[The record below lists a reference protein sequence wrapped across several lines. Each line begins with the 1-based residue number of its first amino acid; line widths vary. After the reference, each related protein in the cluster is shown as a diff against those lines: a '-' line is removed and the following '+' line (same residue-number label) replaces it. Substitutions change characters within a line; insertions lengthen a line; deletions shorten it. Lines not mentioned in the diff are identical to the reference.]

1 MRSMTGYG
9 DAVSETPDF
18 VLSIDV
24 KAVNNRFLKINSKIS
39 DEVNFL
45 QIELEDVVRKR
56 LARGSIFF
64 TIRFQPNRCSDLYQV
79 NEDVVKKYVETIK
92 RLGKELDSAEDI
104 RLQDILALPGAIK
117 VDDNIVPGRGKV
129 LPVQVRKPRSADGKG
144 QRGRPEGA

>member
-45 QIELEDVVRKR
+45 QIELEEVARKR

-64 TIRFQPNRCSDLYQV
+64 TIRF
-79 NEDVVKKYVETIK
+79 
-92 RLGKELDSAEDI
+92 
-104 RLQDILALPGAIK
+104 
-117 VDDNIVPGRGKV
+117 
-129 LPVQVRKPRSADGKG
+129 
-144 QRGRPEGA
+144 